1 MYARRLTKEELMKS
15 GITEVTKD
23 ARVFKGD
30 REEVPKVNNGGY
42 FFHFVYDLDKN
53 GKRIKVPSVSS
64 AFGYVYKQRTIGLH
78 RLVWAW
84 FNDEVPEGMV
94 VDHINNKHDELKD
107 YELSNLQLLTPLENV
122 RKNASLSTAEMP
134 CKIDRPRSYYEA
146 KLHKFTA
153 LYENAKARGDQDA
166 CHKCRAQLYQYRAK
180 LRYWD
185 SHEAEHHEAM
195 RKQEL
200 LKELK
205 SLSKQARKI
214 QNYEL
219 WHELV
224 KVIKDYK
231 NISNDFLEEIVQH
244 AQEG

>member
-1 MYARRLTKEELMKS
+1 MYARRLTKEELMKA

-42 FFHFVYDLDKN
+42 FFHFIYDLDKD
-53 GKRIKVPSVSS
+53 GKRIKVPSTSS

-84 FNDEVPEGMV
+84 FNEEVPEGMV
-94 VDHINNKHDELKD
+94 IDHINNKHDELAD

-122 RKNASLSTAEMP
+122 RKNAKLSTVEIP
-134 CKIDRPRSYYEA
+134 CKMNRPRSYYET
-146 KLHKFTA
+146 KLEAYNRK
-153 LYENAKARGDQDA
+153 YEHAKAQGNQDL
-166 CHKCRAQLYQYRAK
+166 CHKLRAQVYQYKAK

-185 SHEAEHHEAM
+185 SHEIEHLDS
-195 RKQEL
+195 KQKEEL

-205 SLSKQARKI
+205 SISNKARKL

-231 NISNDFLEEIVQH
+231 NISNDFLAEIVQH